1 MTRAIMRDSRMFDRN
16 SRPCA
21 GCLRMCVYTSFF
33 ERFIIVA
40 SRLRLFYRGAACIY
54 IRFIVRDCA
63 LHLSRL
69 KGNYVGTRIFFFTK
83 FVVLQRII
91 NIRSA
96 ALSFSSVPFQNFN
109 ITLYMWLYTF

>member
-69 KGNYVGTRIFFFTK
+69 KGNYVGTRIFFFHKVRGFATNYKYTK
-83 FVVLQRII
+83 RSVILFVC
-91 NIRSA
+91 A
-96 ALSFSSVPFQNFN
+96 FSKF
-109 ITLYMWLYTF
+109 